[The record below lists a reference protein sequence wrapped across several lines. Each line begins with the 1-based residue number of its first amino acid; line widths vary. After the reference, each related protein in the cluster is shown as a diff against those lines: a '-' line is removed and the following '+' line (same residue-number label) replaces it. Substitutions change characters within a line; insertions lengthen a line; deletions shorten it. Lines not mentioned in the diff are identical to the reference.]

1 MKRRKLHQIVFT
13 LAGIYN
19 ICWGLYAGYDPQYVF
34 RLAKMPETNYPEI
47 FACLG
52 MVIGLYGVL
61 YLEVARRPERG
72 FLLALIGFT
81 GKVLGP
87 IGAAYYIYLGKWMPS
102 AIVLN
107 VTNDFIWLI
116 PFAIYLYDS
125 WGYFKNDLLNK
136 SEY

>member
-1 MKRRKLHQIVFT
+1 MKRRRFHQLIFT

-19 ICWGLYAGYDPQYVF
+19 ILWGIWANIDPNWLFRYAGMEP
-34 RLAKMPETNYPEI
+34 LNYPEI

-52 MVIGLYGVL
+52 MVIGLYGVI
-61 YLEVARRPERG
+61 YLEIARKPERG
-72 FLLALIGFT
+72 FVLALVGFT

-87 IGAAYYIYLGKWMPS
+87 IGLGYYIYIGKWAFP
-102 AIVLN
+102 AIIMN

-125 WGYFKNDLLNK
+125 WGEFRYDYFRR
-136 SEY
+136 

>member
-1 MKRRKLHQIVFT
+1 MKRHRLHQITFT

-19 ICWGLYAGYDPQYVF
+19 ICWGLYSSYDPQWLF
-34 RLAKMPETNYPEI
+34 RFAGMSPINYPEI

-52 MVIGLYGVL
+52 MVIGLYGVI
-61 YLEVARRPERG
+61 YLEIARRPEKG
-72 FLLALIGFT
+72 FVLALVGFV

-87 IGAAYYIYLGKWMPS
+87 LGAVYYIYIGKWTPS
-102 AIVLN
+102 AIIMN

-125 WGYFKNDLLNK
+125 WSYFKNDLIEKN
-136 SEY
+136 EY

>member
-1 MKRRKLHQIVFT
+1 MKRRRLHQITFT

-19 ICWGLYAGYDPQYVF
+19 ICWGLYSSLDPQWLF
-34 RLAKMPETNYPEI
+34 RFAKMSETNYPEI

-52 MVIGLYGVL
+52 MVIGLYGVI

-72 FLLALIGFT
+72 FLLALIGFI

-87 IGAAYYIYLGKWMPS
+87 IGAVYYIYIGKWTPQ

-125 WGYFKNDLLNK
+125 WEYFKGDLAGQNK
-136 SEY
+136 H